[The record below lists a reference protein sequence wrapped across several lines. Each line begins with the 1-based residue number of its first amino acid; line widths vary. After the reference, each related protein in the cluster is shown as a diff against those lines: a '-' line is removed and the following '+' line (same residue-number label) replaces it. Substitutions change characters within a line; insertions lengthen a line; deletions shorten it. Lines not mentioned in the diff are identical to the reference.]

1 MATEYA
7 RCAVDQ
13 AVAAEA
19 CETIAC
25 SVVLLQKRI
34 FDWSQSL
41 PAWQSDVLRRL
52 TAGPLDEAGQHE
64 VLRILAESSDAPVPV
79 ALQLSDLPG
88 DAGEHGTVELRAIR
102 DLRNINCLAGE
113 QSLAF
118 VGGLNVVFGDNGSG
132 KSGYGRLTRRLT
144 RSGEPEEILR
154 DVFDPGPATG
164 AQTAQFEITVEEAT
178 QTDTVDLADDP
189 PRVLSA
195 IATFDAGRAR
205 LCVTKPN
212 VIEHVPRP
220 LRLLG
225 LLSRTQD
232 ELADALRGHANQV
245 QAKLPALPGLSAD
258 TAAAVALGGL
268 DADTDVA
275 ALLAKL
281 ALSDEEAKTLKQR
294 DAEAAAI
301 ATGQTRQLEAAARAQ
316 AAAARSAAE
325 KLRHADARLSA
336 EVLGRLAELR
346 HRLDGVI
353 GAEAKV
359 AEEAFG
365 EHRLE
370 GTGSD
375 PWREMWLAAQRY
387 AQSAGFAFPD
397 PDGSTPCPVCQQ
409 DLDGPADD
417 RVQRLEQ
424 FVTGDLRTL
433 ATRLEKEIDGIRA
446 ALPDI
451 SNLRAAVEPEL
462 RGLPDPVTA
471 AAEHALSVLDAR
483 SLAARQPAAA
493 TGEPAPG
500 TVELELLDQHAVD
513 QDAAAEQQAGLR
525 DEQRQQAVLRE
536 REELHARAA
545 VTAAADA
552 VRRYVQ
558 GLRRLARIEAA
569 IRLLGTQKISTK
581 LRELQQLAVT
591 DRLRKAIEDEVSELH
606 PLVGTVEITGQASKA
621 QTVIHLK
628 LKTSAKAKLDH
639 VLSDGE
645 QRALALGFFLAEV
658 AVSDERS
665 AIVLDDPVS
674 SLDHDR
680 RLYLARRL
688 AQESQRRQVIVYT
701 HDMVFVHMLQTAAID
716 LGVELHGQ
724 TLQRAFHRVG
734 MVSGELPPKML
745 GTGKQ
750 ITSLRHRL
758 RFDLRPLHKRQD
770 PTYEQEADRWV
781 SDLRKAYDQI
791 IEDTVLN
798 DVVRRFNAHVQVRR
812 LHGIKWTPEIA
823 KRIDVAMRKAS
834 PKSHH
839 EAVALHPAAHTPDEL
854 ETMLTELAGLYDE
867 LRGIAAASPVAVP
880 EPTAGERPVIR
891 AAQGQ
896 T

>member
-1 MATEYA
+1 M
-7 RCAVDQ
+7 
-13 AVAAEA
+13 
-19 CETIAC
+19 
-25 SVVLLQKRI
+25 LLQKRI
-34 FDWSQSL
+34 LDWSQTL
-41 PAWQSDVLRRL
+41 PAWQSDLLRRL
-52 TAGPLDEAGQHE
+52 TAGPLDETGRSE
-64 VLRILAESSDAPVPV
+64 ILKILAGSSDAPAPE
-79 ALQLSDLPG
+79 ALRLSDLPS

-113 QSLAF
+113 QSLVF
-118 VGGLNVVFGDNGSG
+118 TGGLNVVFGDNGSG
-132 KSGYGRLTRRLT
+132 KSGYGRLTRRVT
-144 RSGEPEEILR
+144 RSGEVEEILR
-154 DVFDPGPATG
+154 DVFDPGPATDP
-164 AQTAQFEITVEEAT
+164 QTAQFEITVDDAKRTEM
-178 QTDTVDLADDP
+178 VDVADDP

-232 ELADALRGHANQV
+232 ELADVLRGHADRIRDR
-245 QAKLPALPGLSAD
+245 LPALPGLSAD
-258 TAAAVALGGL
+258 TAAAAALAGL

-281 ALSDEEAKTLKQR
+281 ALSDDEAETLKQR

-301 ATGQTRQLEAAARAQ
+301 ATDQTRQLEAAARAQ
-316 AAAARSAAE
+316 AAAARSTAE
-325 KLRHADARLSA
+325 KLRDADARLSA
-336 EVLGRLAELR
+336 AVLGRLAELR
-346 HRLDGVI
+346 QRLDGVSA
-353 GAEAKV
+353 AEGKV
-359 AEEAFG
+359 AQDAFG
-365 EHRLE
+365 EQRLA

-375 PWREMWLAAQRY
+375 PWREMWLAAKRY

-409 DLDGPADD
+409 DLDGPAAD
-417 RVQRLEQ
+417 RVQRFEQ
-424 FVTGDLRTL
+424 FVTGDLRARATKLEQEIDTIL
-433 ATRLEKEIDGIRA
+433 AT
-446 ALPDI
+446 LPDI
-451 SNLRAAVEPEL
+451 ATLRASVEPEL

-471 AAEHALSVLDAR
+471 TAERALSILDAR
-483 SLAARQPAAA
+483 ALAARQPATAIA
-493 TGEPAPG
+493 EPAPA
-500 TVELELLDQHAVD
+500 TSVELELLDQHAD
-513 QDAAAEQQAGLR
+513 AQDAVAEKQAGLR
-525 DEQRQQAVLRE
+525 DEQRQRAVLRE
-536 REELHARAA
+536 REELHAREA
-545 VTAAADA
+545 VTAAADT
-552 VRRYVQ
+552 VRSYAQ
-558 GLRRLARIEAA
+558 GLRRIARIEAT
-569 IRLLGTQKISTK
+569 IKLLGTQKISTK
-581 LRELQQLAVT
+581 LRELQQVAVT
-591 DRLRKAIEDEVSELH
+591 DRLRKAIEEEVSELH

-680 RLYLARRL
+680 RLYLARRFVE
-688 AQESQRRQVIVYT
+688 ESQRRQVIIYT

-724 TLQRAFHRVG
+724 TLHRAFHRVG

-758 RFDLRPLHKRQD
+758 RFELRPLHKRQE

-781 SDLRKAYDQI
+781 NDLRKAYDQI

-823 KRIDVAMRKAS
+823 KRIDAAMKKAS
-834 PKSHH
+834 PKAHN
-839 EAVALHPAAHTPDEL
+839 EALALHPAPHTPDEL
-854 ETMLTELAGLYDE
+854 ERMLTDLVGLYDE
-867 LRGIAAASPVAVP
+867 LRGAATANPVTVP
-880 EPTAGERPVIR
+880 EPAAGEEPVIR
-891 AAQGQ
+891 AAQRHA
-896 T
+896 